1 MGLNTYF
8 DRKHLEAHYA
18 TTEDYKQR
26 SESWETL
33 AKHPISQWYAEQLK
47 ELKFTEVLDAGA
59 GLGRFSD
66 AVARSKNVNIT
77 AIDISPE
84 MVRATRERVEALPG
98 NHRFIQSSIE
108 EAPFEKES
116 FDLIL
121 ANLVLHHVPDIK
133 VAFEK
138 LATLVKPGGHISL
151 LTADFDWM
159 NELNRL
165 QDHALVKLG
174 FPFDGP
180 ALIGPGTNSFCDANI
195 MRFAPASLTL
205 VKKPWFDGTMVFP
218 DEEAVL
224 NFYTRTLRYKNIAQ
238 QIGDDSL
245 KDTAHELI
253 KKYCLQDGE
262 LKVSSSV
269 YQYVFKKI

>member
-18 TTEDYKQR
+18 TTEDYRQR
-26 SESWETL
+26 SDSWETL
-33 AKHPISQWYAEQLK
+33 AKNSISQWYAEQLK
-47 ELKFTEVLDAGA
+47 DLTFTEVLDAGA

-66 AVARSKNVNIT
+66 AVARSKDVNIT

-84 MVRATRERVEALPG
+84 MVQATRQRVETLPG
-98 NHRFIQSSIE
+98 NHRFIQSAIE
-108 EAPFEKES
+108 EAPFEPET

-138 LATLVKPGGHISL
+138 LATLVQPGGHVAL

-159 NELNRL
+159 SELNRL
-165 QDHALVKLG
+165 QDHALLTLG

-180 ALIGPGTNSFCDANI
+180 ALTAPGTNSFCEANI
-195 MRFAPASLTL
+195 MRFVPASLML

-218 DEEAVL
+218 DVDAVL

-245 KDTAHELI
+245 KQAARELI
-253 KKYCLQDGE
+253 EKYCLQDGE

-269 YQYVFKKI
+269 YQYVFKKL